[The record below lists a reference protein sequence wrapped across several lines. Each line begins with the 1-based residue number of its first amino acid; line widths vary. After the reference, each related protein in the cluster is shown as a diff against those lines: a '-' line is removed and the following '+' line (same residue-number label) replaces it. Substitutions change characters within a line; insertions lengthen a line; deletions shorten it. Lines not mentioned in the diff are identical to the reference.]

1 MLKIHLLFSLT
12 ILALFCLGCAN
23 ISKTNTSRTPSSK
36 PQKIIFFLLDGTNES
51 IFSEMLEAGDLPY
64 LKKLRDGT
72 LIESH
77 KGIYSRST
85 SVWPSTTG
93 PAYAPFLMG
102 VYPQKSGLVG
112 IRQYLREDGI
122 FRSYPGSD
130 IQKINDDLSKDY
142 ATIYEVLGD
151 KESYNQQG
159 FVTRR
164 GWKKNGEAMSPK
176 VQNMTALS
184 GLHNKFG
191 STKNH
196 VANDLRNIQAFLA
209 HVSSRF
215 DTSNNSIKAFT
226 SLDEDIIDN
235 AKFGKLNMSFTDF
248 LERSILQ
255 GRGLGHLPLFSF
267 IGLHAPD
274 AVSHEVGTGEEYRN
288 ALKKVDLMIGGVVK
302 YFTLRGEIDNITFIF
317 SADHGTDTVGT
328 TPEHHVP
335 VITKLAKDS
344 GISIQDSLKTSTV
357 GFFKKWKKDQAKFSA
372 IATVSGNAN
381 VQIYLKGGEKNLFSI
396 KSSHQ
401 EIKSYQN
408 NVNLVQHLIKYP
420 EVSQVFTKDLANNHF
435 YITSKD
441 GESRIEESAE
451 GFRYEIL
458 KGNDPMEISN
468 PEAIEMITSGKHYSG
483 DEWARVTKD
492 SNYPD
497 CIVQIVQLLKAER
510 SGDIIFDAKKGFE
523 PWDEM
528 QGGLHGSLRRDH
540 IMIPLLISSP
550 NLDPEKAKAVF
561 ENLGRLP
568 RSVDMYPTMLK
579 LLNLEQP
586 TDISFER
593 KRKLKFW
600 SKEKIT
606 VPVKTDIDGVSLDI
620 WN

>member
-1 MLKIHLLFSLT
+1 MINSKHLFLIT
-12 ILALFCLGCAN
+12 TLALFCFGCA
-23 ISKTNTSRTPSSK
+23 SVSNTRSPSSK

-51 IFSEMLEAGDLPY
+51 IFSEMLEAGELPY

-112 IRQYLREDGI
+112 IRQYLRDDGI

-151 KESYNQQG
+151 KESFNQQG

-209 HVSSRF
+209 HVSPRF
-215 DTSNNSIKAFT
+215 DTNHHSYKAFN
-226 SLDEDIIDN
+226 SLDEDIIED
-235 AKFGKLNMSFTDF
+235 AKFGKLNQTFTDF
-248 LERSILQ
+248 LERTIFL
-255 GRGLGHLPLFSF
+255 GKGLGHLPLFSF
-267 IGLHAPD
+267 VGLHSPD
-274 AVSHEVGTGEEYRN
+274 AVSHEVGTGDEYRK

-302 YFTLRGEIDNITFIF
+302 YFTLRGEIENITFIF

-328 TPEHHVP
+328 TPAHHVP

-344 GISIQDSLKTSTV
+344 GIAIQDSLKTSTV
-357 GFFKKWKKDQAKFSA
+357 GFFKKWKKDQEKFSA

-408 NVNLVQHLIKYP
+408 NVNLVHHLIQYP
-420 EVSQVFTKDLANNHF
+420 EVSQVFTKDLANKHF
-435 YITSKD
+435 YITSQS
-441 GESRIEESAE
+441 GESRIEESEE

-458 KGNDPMEISN
+458 KGTDPMELFDPS
-468 PEAIEMITSGKHYSG
+468 ALEMIASGKHFAG

-550 NLDPEKAKAVF
+550 VLDPEKAKAAF

-568 RSVDMYPTMLK
+568 RSVDLYPTMLK

-586 TDISFER
+586 TDITFER
-593 KRKLKFW
+593 KKKFKFW